1 MAYFEEKKI
10 GRSVP
15 CESFS
20 VYSKESVSLRMVK
33 HNHMGEALSITQ
45 LKKTYSSGVV
55 ALSGI
60 DLTVPEGEFFG
71 LLGPNG
77 AGKTTIIGIVTGLT
91 NKTSGTVEISG
102 QDIDTNASLA
112 KSNVGVV
119 PQEFN
124 FSIFEK
130 VVDIVVD
137 QAGYYGIP
145 RSVAVPRAEKYL
157 KLLGLWEKRD
167 EQARMLSGG
176 MKRRLMIVRA
186 LIHEPQLLILDE
198 PTAGVDIELRRE
210 MWDFLRELNA
220 SGRTIILTTHYL
232 EEAEQLCKSIAII
245 DKGAIVKQGLVK
257 DLLSDMTT
265 ETFLFDLERPLSF
278 EMEGHL
284 TRISARKVDTDTIE
298 MTVQKGEVLS
308 DAIRVLGEIGIRVR
322 SMRNKTNR
330 LEELFLD
337 VTKKI

>member
-1 MAYFEEKKI
+1 MKK
-10 GRSVP
+10 R
-15 CESFS
+15 
-20 VYSKESVSLRMVK
+20 
-33 HNHMGEALSITQ
+33 NNMGEALVIKQ
-45 LKKTYSSGVV
+45 LKKTYASGVV

-91 NKTSGTVEISG
+91 NKTSGQVEIFG
-102 QDIDTNASLA
+102 QSIDTNASLA
-112 KSNVGVV
+112 KSNVGGV

-130 VVDIVVD
+130 VIDIVVD

-167 EQARMLSGG
+167 EAARMLSGG

-186 LIHEPQLLILDE
+186 LIHEPKLLILDE

-210 MWDFLRELNA
+210 MWDFLREINV

-245 DKGAIVKQGLVK
+245 DKGVIVKQGLVK
-257 DLLSDMTT
+257 ELLGDMTT
-265 ETFLFDLERPLSF
+265 ETFLFDLEQSLSS
-278 EMEGHL
+278 EMEAEL
-284 TRISARKVDTDTIE
+284 ASISAKRVDADTIE
-298 MTVQKGEVLS
+298 MTLRKGEVLG
-308 DAIRVLGEIGIRVR
+308 DAILALGKLGIRVR